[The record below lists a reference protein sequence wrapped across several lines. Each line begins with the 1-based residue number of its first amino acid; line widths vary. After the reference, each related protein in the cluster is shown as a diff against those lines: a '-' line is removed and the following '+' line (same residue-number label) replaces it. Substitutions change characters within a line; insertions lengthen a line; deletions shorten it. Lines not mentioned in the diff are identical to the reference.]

1 MKFEDFQSEAIALL
15 SSSPLKASDLARKTG
30 ASSAIYQ
37 WLKKLV
43 NAGTVVKGE
52 DGLYR
57 LPDVNDLS
65 EAFVAEVVE
74 AQVIEMRMPQPAM
87 TSKKQPAPIT
97 PLPLPKSPIAPYLQ
111 EQKAE
116 DVWAH
121 SLRNA
126 NISDGM
132 KDPSVVSKLS
142 GNWRFFVVD
151 IDLCGL
157 GLMSVGAI
165 SERFKTY
172 LESKAKKNA
181 PLIDTHDIAVFVADK
196 IWEAK
201 LDNDAILNPA
211 LKLQAQFWQCDRTYR
226 SRLHEALIKS
236 GKWFLTEVNAL
247 MNLAPTGGLTKPE
260 LDRYLKE
267 YGERQQAFLDDIL
280 NTRQE
285 QAKKVVAEE
294 IGKAISIHQLPEA
307 K

>member
-1 MKFEDFQSEAIALL
+1 
-15 SSSPLKASDLARKTG
+15 
-30 ASSAIYQ
+30 
-37 WLKKLV
+37 
-43 NAGTVVKGE
+43 
-52 DGLYR
+52 
-57 LPDVNDLS
+57 
-65 EAFVAEVVE
+65 
-74 AQVIEMRMPQPAM
+74 
-87 TSKKQPAPIT
+87 
-97 PLPLPKSPIAPYLQ
+97 
-111 EQKAE
+111 
-116 DVWAH
+116 
-121 SLRNA
+121 
-126 NISDGM
+126 
-132 KDPSVVSKLS
+132 
-142 GNWRFFVVD
+142 
-151 IDLCGL
+151 
-157 GLMSVGAI
+157 MSVGAI